1 MHQLTLPH
9 MEGWTKDS
17 LVVLGWIPKPS
28 PPSPSLSFGIQNAD
42 TSNLEGYWFMEHS
55 VPGLKIKALLSF
67 KGLALCESEAVE
79 HYCPSKVGEGRGYNP
94 LNS

>member
-1 MHQLTLPH
+1 
-9 MEGWTKDS
+9 
-17 LVVLGWIPKPS
+17 
-28 PPSPSLSFGIQNAD
+28 
-42 TSNLEGYWFMEHS
+42 MEHS